1 MGPYLQ
7 VMFFFLGALCFRNSR
22 TYQILLAASVVNLIV
37 YLNTSE
43 STILLAYTYSL
54 IDTITAV
61 LIFEFADRAKWFQI
75 SLLSCAAVINYLM
88 QIDVNTGSSIVFD
101 NYVVIVTGITAL
113 QMIGAVIDGLYN
125 GFSDIRR
132 NHTDR
137 AEHHYFSHAHRERD

>member
-1 MGPYLQ
+1 
-7 VMFFFLGALCFRNSR
+7 
-22 TYQILLAASVVNLIV
+22 LAASVVNLIV

-113 QMIGAVIDGLYN
+113 QMTGAVIDGLYN
-125 GFSDIRR
+125 GFSNIRR

-137 AEHHYFSHAHRERD
+137 SEHHYFSHTHRERD

>member
-1 MGPYLQ
+1 MDPYLQ
-7 VMFFFLGALCFRNSR
+7 VIGFLVIAWLFRGSI

-43 STILLAYTYSL
+43 STLMLAVIYSC
-54 IDTITAV
+54 IDTITA
-61 LIFEFADRAKWFQI
+61 LFLFKLADRLKWFQI
-75 SLLSCAAVINYLM
+75 SLLSCAAVVNFLM
-88 QIDVNTGSSIVFD
+88 QIDVDTGSSIVFD

-137 AEHHYFSHAHRERD
+137 SEHHYFSHAHRERD